1 MSKLIET
8 TTAQKIFK
16 KMIDLNL
23 EKDEIIYFEEFINL
37 LYEADLLNSDFKE
50 HQEFIENNRNYF
62 IELKRIRTEG
72 RKRFVI
78 RNYLNDMFGELRR
91 LNKNLGY
98 SYYDKVEKLI
108 KEFESFSET
117 AKPLGDGKSLVY
129 LVMLDNQSRGG
140 RSLKKTVCVFIRND
154 ENNEIFNQSMN
165 SKIILAEKVIFF
177 EEVNTFRRPKHYLSV
192 LDKAFNIFN
201 ETI

>member
-16 KMIDLNL
+16 SMIDLNL
-23 EKDEIIYFEEFINL
+23 DKDEVIYFEEFINL
-37 LYEADLLNSDFKE
+37 LYEAGLLNPDFQE

-62 IELKRIRTEG
+62 IELRRIRTEG
-72 RKRFVI
+72 NKTFVI
-78 RNYLNDMFGELRR
+78 RNYLNDMFAVLRR
-91 LNKNLGY
+91 LNKDLGY
-98 SYYDKVEKLI
+98 TYKEKVEELI

-129 LVMLDNQSRGG
+129 LVMLGTQSKGK
-140 RSLKKTVCVFIRND
+140 SHKKIVCVFIRDD
-154 ENNEIFNQSMN
+154 ENKEMFNQSMN

-177 EEVNTFRRPKHYLSV
+177 EEVNTFRRPKYYLSV

-201 ETI
+201 ETM

>member
-1 MSKLIET
+1 MSKLIKT

-23 EKDEIIYFEEFINL
+23 EKDEVIYFEEFINL
-37 LYEADLLNSDFKE
+37 LYEAELLNTEFKE

-91 LNKNLGY
+91 LNKDLGY
-98 SYYDKVEKLI
+98 TYYSKLEDLI

-117 AKPLGDGKSLVY
+117 VKPLGDGKSLVY
-129 LVMLDNQSRGG
+129 LVMHDNQSRGK
-140 RSLKKTVCVFIRND
+140 SLKKTVCVFIRDDKNK
-154 ENNEIFNQSMN
+154 EMFNKSMN

-177 EEVNTFRRPKHYLSV
+177 EEVNTFRRPKHYLNV
-192 LDKAFNIFN
+192 LEKAFNIFN